1 MNYRKLNLTFG
12 WLVFLIATIVY
23 FITIEDTVSLWDCGE
38 YITTAYKLEV
48 GHPPGAPLFMMIGRL
63 FSFFAD
69 PENVAVSI
77 NRLSALSSSLS
88 ILFMFW
94 SITLLAKKIALK
106 DKKELSKGDKIAV
119 LGSGLIGSLAYTFS
133 DSFWFS
139 AVEGEV
145 YAMASL
151 FTAIIFWAILKWDEE
166 MALVQHENL
175 DADYAPNRW
184 LLLIMFLLGLAIGVH
199 LLGILVVPAIG
210 FVIYFRYK
218 KVADIK
224 GILLTGIVALLTF
237 KMSVVT
243 NDAGSIV
250 GLTSVGNAIY
260 LSGLKW
266 LVMLAPLGIVFYMS
280 FGINKMSASKA
291 QTTFWVF
298 AGLMGLSLSSILL
311 VYTGMSVTRVFFI
324 CSATFGAMSIYG
336 YTTKRDLT
344 KLGSFLMM
352 GLIGIIIAS
361 IVNIFMKSSMMYFV
375 ISILGVL
382 IFVGLTAYDTQKIK
396 NMYTSSDSGELM
408 GKKAVMGALTLYL
421 DFINLFIMLLR
432 LFGQRR

>member
-1 MNYRKLNLTFG
+1 MKFNKQT
-12 WLVFLIATIVY
+12 
-23 FITIEDTVSLWDCGE
+23 S
-38 YITTAYKLEV
+38 TT
-48 GHPPGAPLFMMIGRL
+48 R
-63 FSFFAD
+63 S
-69 PENVAVSI
+69 
-77 NRLSALSSSLS
+77 SAS
-88 ILFMFW
+88 
-94 SITLLAKKIALK
+94 
-106 DKKELSKGDKIAV
+106 E
-119 LGSGLIGSLAYTFS
+119 
-133 DSFWFS
+133 
-139 AVEGEV
+139 
-145 YAMASL
+145 
-151 FTAIIFWAILKWDEE
+151 AIIDQGLRAYMLKVYNY
-166 MALVQHENL
+166 MAT
-175 DADYAPNRW
+175 
-184 LLLIMFLLGLAIGVH
+184 
-199 LLGILVVPAIG
+199 
-210 FVIYFRYK
+210 
-218 KVADIK
+218 
-224 GILLTGIVALLTF
+224 GILLTGIVALITF
-237 KMSVVT
+237 KMAVT
-243 NDAGSIV
+243 TDASGAIV
-250 GLTSVGNAIY
+250 GLEPLGQAIY

-266 LVMLAPLGIVFYMS
+266 VVMLAPLGVVFYMS

-311 VYTGMSVTRVFFI
+311 IYTGMSVTRVFFI

-361 IVNIFMKSSMMYFV
+361 VVNIFLKSTMMYFV

-396 NMYTSSDSGELM
+396 NMYMASDSGELM